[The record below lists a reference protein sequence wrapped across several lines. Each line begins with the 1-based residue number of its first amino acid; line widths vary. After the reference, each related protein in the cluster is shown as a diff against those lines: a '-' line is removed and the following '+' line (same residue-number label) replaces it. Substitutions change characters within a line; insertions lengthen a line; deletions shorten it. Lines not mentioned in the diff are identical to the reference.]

1 MNGTRRAIK
10 TIGPHHAEDDC
21 LTQLSLHQLGASQG
35 RNFHTFGSQGSKV
48 SRFLI
53 NWLFHLNIVYRLNSF
68 PSALF
73 ERVLILK
80 QPSLPSWTTLLV
92 LIFLTSLSRTLLNY
106 NRNYLNYLLTNQDF
120 STISKPIKT
129 IWNSNLNCA
138 KLCLREESISCFSIK
153 TQIERQERTG
163 QNLKTEWC
171 HLIPL

>member
-35 RNFHTFGSQGSKV
+35 RNFHTFGSHGSKV

-53 NWLFHLNIVYRLNSF
+53 NWLFQLNIVDRLNSF

-80 QPSLPSWTTLLV
+80 QPSLPSWTNSHLQSQTTLYLLV
-92 LIFLTSLSRTLLNY
+92 LYHLEPLYGSHLLNFSFSPPLLNY

-138 KLCLREESISCFSIK
+138 KLCLREESIFVFF
-153 TQIERQERTG
+153 
-163 QNLKTEWC
+163 N
-171 HLIPL
+171 